1 MNKLI
6 WCCVSGWEGG
16 YFDGTDVDFFHC
28 EDFLGGCVLDSV
40 ASSRGPSAY
49 LRFDSVFLVEL
60 AFAFLL
66 HFSITLYYL

>member
-28 EDFLGGCVLDSV
+28 EHFLRGCVLDSV
-40 ASSRGPSAY
+40 AGSGCASAD
-49 LRFDSVFLVEL
+49 LRLDPVFLVEL